1 MTPRPIGRLAVTALA
16 LIAGL
21 LLTACGAKVD
31 RITPNPHYVQT
42 ISLDLDGTPSA
53 ADVGIYLAQS
63 DGAFAAA
70 DLKVNVRSAPSNSS
84 AINQVAYNEVNVG
97 ISSEPALMIQRD
109 QTNLRGTVLGFGAI
123 AQKPMADLISLG
135 SAHITAFSDLRGK
148 TLGVTSEPGQSE
160 LLTAALKAAGVAP
173 GSVKRVVL
181 PAGDLVSAMTSKRVD
196 ATYGGTAAIVGAALR
211 RKGDK
216 PSIVPITSSG
226 VPPYDE
232 LELVCSETYFANHT
246 AVLRRFVQAL
256 GRGYTAARANP
267 AAGVRALQAAA
278 PGVSTKVQ
286 TAAVTHTLPL
296 LFPGQGKSW
305 GWQFQKPWNTFG
317 KWLVRQK
324 ILQHPSWYQASTN
337 QLLAGVGP

>member
-1 MTPRPIGRLAVTALA
+1 MTPRLLGRLAATALA
-16 LIAGL
+16 LTAGL
-21 LLTACGAKVD
+21 ALTGCGAKVD
-31 RITPNPHYVQT
+31 RITPNPAAVQT

-70 DLKVNVRSAPSNSS
+70 DLKVDVHTAPSSSS
-84 AINQVAYNEVNVG
+84 AINPVAYNEANVG
-97 ISSEPALMIQRD
+97 IASEPALMIQRD

-123 AQKPMADLISLG
+123 AQKPLAALISIG
-135 SAHITAFSDLRGK
+135 SAHISSFSDLRGK
-148 TLGVTSEPGQSE
+148 TLGVTTEPGQSE

-173 GSVKRVVL
+173 GSVRRVVL
-181 PAGDLVSAMTSKRVD
+181 GGSELVSAMTSKRVD
-196 ATYGGTAAIVGAALR
+196 ATFGGTAAVVGAALR

-216 PSIVPITSSG
+216 PSIVPVTQTG
-226 VPPYDE
+226 VPTYDE
-232 LELVCSETYFANHT
+232 LVLVCTETYFANHT
-246 AVLRRFVQAL
+246 ALLRRFVQAL

-267 AAGVRALQAAA
+267 TAAVRALQRAV
-278 PGVSTKVQ
+278 PGVSTPVQ

-296 LFPGQGKSW
+296 LFPGQGKPW

-317 KWLVRQK
+317 KWLVTQK
-324 ILQHPSWYQASTN
+324 ILHHPAWYQASTN